1 MLGQIVLVR
10 EERPHSSKLQDA
22 FAAVQHRQLVPA
34 HKLMTKFLVVGAVA
48 GAVAASIRIVEAI
61 NRLLAKCLGQF
72 FQRGRF
78 IAAQK
83 DLRIHVANDGIS
95 IVFVDSLELAAGLQ
109 DQTGRNLT
117 AADGRHQLFELRNL
131 PDVGALVDEATH
143 MDRQLAAIL
152 VICLIAEQVEKLGVN
167 HGNQK
172 VEGAVCIAHDKEQ
185 CRFPV
190 AQLVQLQLIVHGGIP
205 NLLNV
210 EGRQT
215 STTGNKDALGSL
227 SRDPLY
233 RQYEQL
239 YTQNAHNASADAAAQ
254 AAALTGGYGSSYAT
268 SAAQQAYQQQI
279 GGLASAIPTLYNLAL
294 DTYQSGGEELV
305 NRLDQLNGQEQN
317 AQTLYDRQLQDYY
330 TQLQQKGEA
339 YNDAYAKDYG
349 QYQEH
354 LNRLDTLHGYY
365 TAQEQAE
372 ISQRQQTFN
381 NIMTVLGV
389 IGDVVQLAITGTT
402 GLGTLAGS
410 LLNTG
415 YNIYSG
421 NRAYEAERADTQ
433 WSQQMQEK
441 QRQDALTQQQ
451 YDNTASERAY
461 QDALKQQAFNNNVTT
476 QKLNIAKG
484 EWALKQANARQK
496 AAQAASKAAAAR
508 TKSGSSSSGKATGSS
523 GSASGDSRSTVSA
536 GVPYTAALLRSQGK
550 NDVAITSALRQEG
563 YTPAQIAKILQEM
576 NK

>member
-1 MLGQIVLVR
+1 MASKKKEELLQPEVQTQAQPAAQSTYSAEGLNSRADVEKAMANASYRPGQQVTDAADALKQWQQNRPADYQSSYQDKINSLLGQLLER
-10 EERPHSSKLQDA
+10 E
-22 FAAVQHRQLVPA
+22 
-34 HKLMTKFLVVGAVA
+34 
-48 GAVAASIRIVEAI
+48 
-61 NRLLAKCLGQF
+61 N
-72 FQRGRF
+72 FQY
-78 IAAQK
+78 
-83 DLRIHVANDGIS
+83 S
-95 IVFVDSLELAAGLQ
+95 Y
-109 DQTGRNLT
+109 T
-117 AADGRHQLFELRNL
+117 
-131 PDVGALVDEATH
+131 
-143 MDRQLAAIL
+143 
-152 VICLIAEQVEKLGVN
+152 
-167 HGNQK
+167 
-172 VEGAVCIAHDKEQ
+172 
-185 CRFPV
+185 
-190 AQLVQLQLIVHGGIP
+190 
-205 NLLNV
+205 
-210 EGRQT
+210 
-215 STTGNKDALGSL
+215 
-227 SRDPLY
+227 RDPLY

-415 YNIYSG
+415 YNIYAG
-421 NRAYEAERADTQ
+421 NRAYEAERADTAWKQ
-433 WSQQMQEK
+433 KMQE
-441 QRQDALTQQQ
+441 QLRQDELAQQQ
-451 YDNTASERAY
+451 YKNEQAKQEY
-461 QDALKQQAFNNNVTT
+461 QDKLRQQQVSNALAAERLDLSKSQWAAKQ
-476 QKLNIAKG
+476 
-484 EWALKQANARQK
+484 EK
-496 AAQAASKAAAAR
+496 ASRTAEKASADAAAKR
-508 TKSGSSSSGKATGSS
+508 GSLTGDTGLKVGKSGVSSGGT
-523 GSASGDSRSTVSA
+523 
-536 GVPYTAALLRSQGK
+536 VPYSAARMRSQGRG
-550 NDVAITSALRQEG
+550 DTAIRTQLLKEG
-563 YTPAQIAKILQEM
+563 YSSSEVRKIMQQL
-576 NK
+576 NS